1 MLYISAVLY
10 IDDYEYGDGGD
21 GGDYGAGE
29 EEGEEEDYAGCVS
42 EVLDLGRGIG
52 SCNDGEYV
60 LYSAKPTYSRG
71 IERFKLMQIF
81 LHSRGTTTM
90 FCFY

>member
-1 MLYISAVLY
+1 MFCSISLLY

-21 GGDYGAGE
+21 GGDGGAGE
-29 EEGEEEDYAGCVS
+29 EEGEEEEYAGCVS

-60 LYSAKPTYSRG
+60 LYSAKPTYNRG
-71 IERFKLMQIF
+71 IERFKLMQFF
-81 LHSRGTTTM
+81 LLSRGTTTM

>member
-29 EEGEEEDYAGCVS
+29 EEGEEEEYAGCVS